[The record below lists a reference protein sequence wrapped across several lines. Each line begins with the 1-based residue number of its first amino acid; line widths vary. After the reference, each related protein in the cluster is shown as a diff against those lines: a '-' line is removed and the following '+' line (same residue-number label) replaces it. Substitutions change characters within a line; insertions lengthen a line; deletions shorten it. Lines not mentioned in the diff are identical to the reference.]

1 LIYEHDL
8 TIEKT
13 KMGINV
19 SNLTFSYEN
28 KIPILNNISIK
39 TGCRSIGIVGTSG
52 SGKSTL
58 LRLLCGLISKN
69 KNNILEGNITIDDQE
84 PSALV
89 KSNKIG
95 FMFQEDALLPN
106 LTVARN
112 VKLPLIL
119 QHHSNFRTA
128 EEYIKKVGLEA
139 DVMKLPSELSGGMR
153 TRVALARTFV
163 VKPSVLLLDEPFT
176 GLDEYWKSTLYKELE
191 SLRSEINPF
200 TALVTHQIEEAL
212 LLSNHIFVL
221 GRRGIIIKDFIID
234 KKLPRVFSLN
244 ALNDLQDMHLE
255 IKELIINDAN
265 ENEKVKIYN

>member
-1 LIYEHDL
+1 
-8 TIEKT
+8 
-13 KMGINV
+13 
-19 SNLTFSYEN
+19 
-28 KIPILNNISIK
+28 
-39 TGCRSIGIVGTSG
+39 
-52 SGKSTL
+52 
-58 LRLLCGLISKN
+58 
-69 KNNILEGNITIDDQE
+69 
-84 PSALV
+84 
-89 KSNKIG
+89 
-95 FMFQEDALLPN
+95 
-106 LTVARN
+106 
-112 VKLPLIL
+112 
-119 QHHSNFRTA
+119 
-128 EEYIKKVGLEA
+128 
-139 DVMKLPSELSGGMR
+139 
-153 TRVALARTFV
+153 
-163 VKPSVLLLDEPFT
+163 LDEPFT